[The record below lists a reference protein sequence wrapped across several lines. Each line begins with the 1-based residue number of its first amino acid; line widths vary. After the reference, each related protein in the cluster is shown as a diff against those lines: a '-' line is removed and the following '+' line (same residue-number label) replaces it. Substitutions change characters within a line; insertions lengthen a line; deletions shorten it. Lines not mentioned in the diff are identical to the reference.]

1 MNLDLTVLA
10 RMAAQGDPGL
20 LLFCFPSAGIAKTL
34 PHPGF
39 YGGAVDL
46 HSGLHFCVANI
57 P

>member
-10 RMAAQGDPGL
+10 RMAARGDPGL
-20 LLFCFPSAGIAKTL
+20 LLYCFPRAGITKTL

-46 HSGLHFCVANI
+46 HSGLHFCVANV